1 MFEGIKKYI
10 PNIWKSRIKAFL
22 RNCFDSIHY
31 YLIDGQIFNTKIKPS
46 KHIIFVCKGN
56 VCRSAFA
63 EKLMNLVV
71 TNTELKIDSCGLDV
85 DQGSH
90 PPVESI
96 KVAKEFSCSLFGH
109 ISKGLAECDP
119 ENADLIL
126 SMEYNQHTRLLSILP
141 HKEKA
146 IKLLRSYA
154 PFPYSIFCNIDDPYG
169 WGKDEFRKA
178 FHLIDKSLQKIK

>member
-1 MFEGIKKYI
+1 MFEGIKKCI

-22 RNCFDSIHY
+22 RNCFESIHY
-31 YLIDGQIFNTKIKPS
+31 YLIDGQIFNTKFKTP

-56 VCRSAFA
+56 VCRSALA
-63 EKLMNLVV
+63 EKLMDLVAADM
-71 TNTELKIDSCGLDV
+71 NLKIESCGLDV
-85 DQGSH
+85 NQGIN
-90 PPVESI
+90 PPIESI
-96 KVAKEFSCSLFGH
+96 AVAKEFACNLSGH
-109 ISKGLAECDP
+109 ISKGLDKCDL

-141 HKEKA
+141 HKKKA
-146 IKLLRSYA
+146 IKLLRSYV

-178 FHLIDKSLQKIK
+178 FRLIDKSLKKIA